1 MSSPDN
7 STDNEEAKFHKILL
21 SDAELWQQQRQRF
34 FMEQERKHKYKQKQ
48 QQQQSETNDN
58 EEPKSLPAA
67 FFDVLFSAKPIGFDP
82 LYGSVGA
89 LLGLGVGLLDKH
101 RRDRKIQLYV
111 TKHPG
116 FKFPP
121 SLLYAQ
127 VAIFGVI
134 GMGCG

>member
-58 EEPKSLPAA
+58 EEPKRLEREYVFRMCKQSSP
-67 FFDVLFSAKPIGFDP
+67 FVLTNPIYKSDRIDPIYRQQSPSGFLRCP
-82 LYGSVGA
+82 LFREAYW
-89 LLGLGVGLLDKH
+89 
-101 RRDRKIQLYV
+101 I
-111 TKHPG
+111 
-116 FKFPP
+116 
-121 SLLYAQ
+121 
-127 VAIFGVI
+127 
-134 GMGCG
+134 